1 MPTTD
6 EMREW
11 YVRRDRTG
19 RSGRKE
25 YELEFD
31 RWLAQHD
38 REVRAQALEDAADA
52 FYMARINVAIFGDS
66 PEAHWWGGAN
76 SARDRLVESLRAR
89 AEKERG

>member
-1 MPTTD
+1 MTYTPTTE

-19 RSGRKE
+19 RSSRKE

-31 RWLAQHD
+31 AWLAQHD
-38 REVRAQALEDAADA
+38 REVRAQALEDVADA
-52 FYMARINVAIFGDS
+52 IDADPAF
-66 PEAHWWGGAN
+66 
-76 SARDRLVESLRAR
+76 RDPLRLRADWLRAR